1 MNEALAIR
9 IQAHL
14 DGELSLEAS
23 KHLLTELESNA
34 EGKKLLE
41 AFQAENSLLNA
52 VAEKEHSLPVAHSY
66 FWKGIAEEI
75 ASDTDNSI
83 QTSTGPVVEPW
94 KRWLSW
100 LLPAAGAACVALVA
114 IMQGL
119 TPGSTGTTSG
129 DGDRSKLRRAP
140 SFHEIDSRQQN
151 AGFISFRSES
161 EGVSVVWISND

>member
-14 DGELSLEAS
+14 DGELSQDAS
-23 KHLLTELESNA
+23 KQLLTELESNA
-34 EGKKLLE
+34 EAMELLK
-41 AFQAENSLLNA
+41 AFQAESSLLSS
-52 VAEKEHSLPVAHSY
+52 VTEKEHSLPVAHSY
-66 FWKGIAEEI
+66 FWKGIADEI
-75 ASDTDNSI
+75 APDAVSSI
-83 QTSTGPVVEPW
+83 HASTGPVVEPW

-119 TPGSTGTTSG
+119 TPGSIGSKSG

-161 EGVSVVWISND
+161 EGVSVVWISNE